1 MNLVKIDMEK
11 CKECGYCINFCPKKV
26 VLEQGANINK
36 KGYYPATVVNQKE
49 CIACGTCAKV
59 CPEAA
64 IEVIKDFEGQEV

>member
-1 MNLVKIDMEK
+1 MNLVRIDNEK

-26 VLEQGANINK
+26 VLGKNTDINK
-36 KGYYPATVVNQKE
+36 KGYYPATVISMKD

-64 IEVIKDFEGQEV
+64 IEVFKDYEGQEV

>member
-1 MNLVKIDMEK
+1 MNLVRIEMEK
-11 CKECGYCINFCPKKV
+11 CKECGYCIKFCLKKN
-26 VLEQGANINK
+26 VLEKGIDINK
-36 KGYYPATVVNQKE
+36 KGYYPATVINMKE

>member
-1 MNLVKIDMEK
+1 MEK

-26 VLEQGANINK
+26 VLEQGDSINK
-36 KGYYPATVVNQKE
+36 KGYYHAAVINQKE
-49 CIACGTCAKV
+49 CTACGTCAKV